1 MPAHTKSHK
10 MSDGSMMKNGSHSM
24 MKGGMIN
31 QTGLYKLHKGE
42 MVVTRSRVKS
52 VNLALKKDGKRPLK
66 K

>member
-1 MPAHTKSHK
+1 MPGSSHK
-10 MSDGSMMKNGSHSM
+10 MPDGSMMKGEM

-42 MVVTRSRVKS
+42 MVVTKSRVKS
-52 VNLALKKDGKRPLK
+52 VNLALQKDGKRPLK

>member
-1 MPAHTKSHK
+1 MPKCESE
-10 MSDGSMMKNGSHSM
+10 SM

-42 MVVTRSRVKS
+42 MVVTKSRVKG
-52 VNLALKKDGKRPLK
+52 VNTALKETGKRPLK

>member
-1 MPAHTKSHK
+1 MQMHK
-10 MSDGSMMKNGSHSM
+10 MPDGSMMKGCEHKGSM

-42 MVVTRSRVKS
+42 MVVTKSRVKS
-52 VNLALKKDGKRPLK
+52 VNEALAKDGKKPLK